1 MEFSIKLRTYYS
13 EDIKVKSIYGWL
25 KFESTPKL

>member
-1 MEFSIKLRTYYS
+1 MEFSIKLRIYYFKN
-13 EDIKVKSIYGWL
+13 IKIKFIYGWL